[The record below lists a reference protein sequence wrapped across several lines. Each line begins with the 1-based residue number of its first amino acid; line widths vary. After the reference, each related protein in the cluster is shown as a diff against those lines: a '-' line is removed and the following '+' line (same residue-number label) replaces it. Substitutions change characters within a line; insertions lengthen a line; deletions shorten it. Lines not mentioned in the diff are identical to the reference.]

1 MASTAG
7 GYRHHLE
14 SGGKDN
20 MEKPLIKQ
28 RRAGP
33 LPSRWAGHQRAADV
47 AESDGYYSQ
56 PMQQGGKR

>member
-1 MASTAG
+1 
-7 GYRHHLE
+7 
-14 SGGKDN
+14 